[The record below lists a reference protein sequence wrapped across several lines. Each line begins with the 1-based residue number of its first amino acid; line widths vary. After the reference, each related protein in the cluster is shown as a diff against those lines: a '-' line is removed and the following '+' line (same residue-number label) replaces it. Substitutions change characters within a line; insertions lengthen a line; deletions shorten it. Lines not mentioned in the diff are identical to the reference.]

1 MGPLHIHALQSNI
14 SPAAKKIHMTPFRNE
29 SSVFCL
35 QSSHMMQ
42 CSFATW
48 LVACRLT
55 PHDSARYWGRFEPD
69 TYDCVLLDAP
79 CTSER
84 HVLQQAASGSD
95 KSAKLRWS
103 VRQCEDMAALQV
115 RLLTAALKVSNFLMA
130 VVLILSVPVP
140 VCLYVPNCRNV
151 SCYDLM
157 PHTSCLMPHTSCL
170 TSHASHL
177 MSHTSDPYL
186 HTLLRLPSFYK
197 SICYCDVLKLLIL
210 RACATDRLMVCCYM
224 RICRFGVVNAACQ
237 DDV

>member
-1 MGPLHIHALQSNI
+1 MAPLHIHALQSNI

-157 PHTSCLMPHTSCL
+157 PHTSCLTPHASHLMPHISCL
-170 TSHASHL
+170 TSHVSHL
-177 MSHTSDPYL
+177 RPLPTHTATTSIVL
-186 HTLLRLPSFYK
+186 QKHLLL
-197 SICYCDVLKLLIL
+197 
-210 RACATDRLMVCCYM
+210 
-224 RICRFGVVNAACQ
+224 
-237 DDV
+237 